1 MNTIDIKI
9 SLNPVD
15 DGAELLTKKIIRKDE
30 GALVIGTN
38 GQSRIADCDETA
50 EILDRLSGVSHGE
63 FIGKSDFMAVFN
75 ADKIMEVGGGR
86 YFIGSALILKQGNDG
101 LTTLKECDFETA
113 AAVFESRLGT
123 LVCDGQGFSA
133 YERY

>member
-15 DGAELLTKKIIRKDE
+15 DGAELITKKITRKDE

-38 GQSRIADCDETA
+38 GKSRIADCDETA
-50 EILDRLSGVSHGE
+50 EILDRLSEVSHGE
-63 FIGKSDFMAVFN
+63 FIGKSEYLAVFN

-86 YFIGSALILKQGNDG
+86 YFVGSALILKQGNDG
-101 LTTLKECDFETA
+101 LTTLKDGDFETA
-113 AAVFESRLGT
+113 AASFESRLVT
-123 LVCDGQGFSA
+123 LVCDGQEFSA
-133 YERY
+133 YELY